1 MRPIFS
7 SALLALVVLAP
18 AVAPTVA
25 AAATAPQ
32 AFTAEYEVF
41 QNDEKL
47 GVGRIT
53 LRALG
58 GGRIEL
64 VTHSEATEGL
74 FAAAGVR
81 RDETSVIDWNGAMPS
96 TLEYRMQ
103 QKAAWN
109 ERSQQLVVN
118 AAARTATSTWK
129 DESANLVWVPGLI
142 DKHGL
147 TAVLMSEL
155 AAGRRGTMTFP
166 VAGKKDV
173 ETQTYRIAGSVIL
186 ETAIGRERAVRV
198 ERVRDD
204 GDTRVTKIW
213 FARERGW
220 LPLRIKQYE
229 SDGETLD
236 LRIVRVL

>member
-1 MRPIFS
+1 MRHFLS
-7 SALLALVVLAP
+7 TALLALA
-18 AVAPTVA
+18 TVA
-25 AAATAPQ
+25 ATGAHAAAAPQ
-32 AFTAEYEVF
+32 PFSAEYAVF
-41 QNDEKL
+41 QNDQKL
-47 GVGRIT
+47 GTGTIT
-53 LRALG
+53 LRAVG
-58 GGRIEL
+58 GGRFEL
-64 VTHSEATEGL
+64 ATHSEATEGL

-81 RDETSVIDWNGAMPS
+81 RDETSTIDWSGAQPA
-96 TLEYRMQ
+96 TVEYRMQ

-109 ERSQQLVVN
+109 ERTQRLVVD
-118 AAARTATSTWK
+118 ATARTATSTWK
-129 DESANLVWVPGLI
+129 DESASLAWAPGLI

-155 AAGRRGTMTFP
+155 AAGQRGTMTFP

-173 ETQTYRIAGSVIL
+173 ENQVYRVAGSVIL

-204 GDTRVTKIW
+204 ADGRVTKIW

-236 LRIVRVL
+236 LRIVRIL